1 MNVMKQAW
9 KIAKE
14 AVVKFGG
21 KAREYL
27 ADALKNAWLEEKMRK
42 VDSALKAA
50 KDAQVKFSR
59 AVNEGGYGYNP
70 HDSKVLDLV
79 IEKSKLWREY
89 MLLNGEYFRVAWCT
103 AVRKYAKNGQVDM
116 ADAKK
121 VEAEAGITLADAR
134 WLKEQMTK

>member
-42 VDSALKAA
+42 VDNALKAA

-70 HDSKVLDLV
+70 HGSKVLDLV

-89 MLLNGEYFRVAWCT
+89 LLLNGEYFRVAWRA
-103 AVRKYAKNGQVDM
+103 AVHKYAKNDQVDM
-116 ADAKK
+116 ADVKK
-121 VEAEAGITLADAR
+121 IEAEAGITLADAR

>member
-1 MNVMKQAW
+1 MGVMKQAW

-21 KAREYL
+21 MAREYL

-42 VDSALKAA
+42 VDNALKAA
-50 KDAQVKFSR
+50 KEAQVKFSR
-59 AVNEGGYGYNP
+59 TVNEGGYGYNP
-70 HDSKVLDLV
+70 HGSKVLDLV

-89 MLLNGEYFRVAWCT
+89 LLLNGEYFSVAWRT
-103 AVRKYAKNGQVDM
+103 AVHKYAKNGQVDM